1 MIIFFVQPKIK
12 IISKISVSCFSL
24 NQNNNLQL
32 ALIDLDEEKN
42 NKISNA
48 LDKIND
54 RFGEFTITSATMMG
68 LGDAVVDRI
77 AFGKN

>member
-68 LGDAVVDRI
+68 LGDTVVDRI